1 MTNVTTTKEEVVERI
16 SGIISSELE
25 RVKTQNP
32 FFLNF
37 PAERDPQYFVWCNNL
52 YHLSKHFGE
61 LLKLRWERFPDVDHD
76 VFSTHYDEEK
86 DHAEMLRKWMI
97 GIGLDDPENHTA
109 NYETEHFISLQ
120 YRAVAAMDEN
130 MSLLIINSTSEG
142 FAHAVYL
149 HAYKILQETGFTDLE
164 YWAIHCEADEE
175 HSQVYH
181 LIRNMTE
188 KQLQEAEHLVKYTCN
203 TLDVMLASWF
213 K

>member
-1 MTNVTTTKEEVVERI
+1 MTVANSQLVVDSI
-16 SGIISSELE
+16 SSIISSELA
-25 RVKTQNP
+25 RVKSENP
-32 FFLNF
+32 FFLHF
-37 PAERDPQYFVWCNNL
+37 PQEKDPSYFVWCNNL

-76 VFSTHYDEEK
+76 VFSTHYEEEK

-97 GIGLDDPENHTA
+97 GIGLEDPELHPA

-130 MSLLIINSTSEG
+130 LSLLIINSTSEG

-149 HAYKILQETGFTDLE
+149 HAHAILERTGFTDLE

-175 HSQVYH
+175 HSEVYH
-181 LIRNMTE
+181 LIKDMSE
-188 KQLQEAEHLVKYTCN
+188 QQLEEAKHLVKYTCH
-203 TLDVMLASWF
+203 TLDTMLASWF

>member
-1 MTNVTTTKEEVVERI
+1 MTTVANSELVISRI
-16 SGIISSELE
+16 SSIISSELD
-25 RVKTQNP
+25 RVKRENN
-32 FFLNF
+32 FFQNF
-37 PAERDPQYFVWCNNL
+37 PSEKKAESFEWCSNL

-61 LLKLRWERFPDVDHD
+61 LLKLRWERFPDVEHE

-97 GIGLDDPENHTA
+97 GIGLDDPELHKA

-130 MSLLIINSTSEG
+130 LSLLIINSTSEG

-149 HAYKILQETGFTDLE
+149 HAYKILQEIGFSNLE

-175 HSQVYH
+175 HSDVYH
-181 LIRNMTE
+181 LIKDMSVQ
-188 KQLQEAEHLVKYTCN
+188 QLEEAEHLVKYTCN
-203 TLDVMLASWF
+203 TLDVMLDSWL